1 MLLPGPRPAVFRRS
15 TPPGGGTL
23 SETGELRRRAAGD
36 ERMDDPDADPAELA
50 RSLADLRAVNRWLGG
65 TRVLLRHLGSL
76 FDGRAAA
83 PRRILDVATGSADI
97 PLSIVRHARARD
109 HAAEVVATDFH
120 PATLAL
126 ARAHTAH
133 ERAIRVEAADALHLP
148 YADGSFD
155 GSIICTAL
163 HHFDARGDVVRVLRE
178 LHRVSRLGIVV
189 SDLRRSRAALVGA
202 RLLAATVWRT
212 HPLTRHDGP
221 LSVRRAFTPAELMDY
236 ARAADLPNPSVHAH
250 PIFRVVLVSRRT
262 PPGGS

>member
-1 MLLPGPRPAVFRRS
+1 LI
-15 TPPGGGTL
+15 
-23 SETGELRRRAAGD
+23 ETGALRRRAAGG
-36 ERMDDPDADPAELA
+36 ERMDDPGADPAELA

-65 TRVLLRHLGSL
+65 TRVLLRHLDSL
-76 FDGRAAA
+76 FAGSDAA

-97 PLSIVRHARARD
+97 PLSIVRHARARG

-133 ERAIRVEAADALHLP
+133 EPAVRVEPADALHLP

-155 GSIICTAL
+155 AAIICTAL

-189 SDLRRSRAALVGA
+189 SDLRRSRAALLGA
-202 RLLAATVWRT
+202 RMLAATVWRT

-221 LSVRRAFTPAELMDY
+221 LSVRRAFTPSELIDY

-262 PPGGS
+262 PLNGS